1 VPYVL
6 CREQEN
12 FQSSRNDCTL
22 CYGRIKLCHCI
33 IAICSTRKVCK
44 IWLCVGMVLRTTV
57 PYSIQISL
65 DASVALSGRSGE
77 TGNLKSRK
85 HVQKEAPTPVLA
97 SLHFSASYGIYERKI
112 RPYSTFMDFSDVGVR
127 HAVAFTELKIK
138 HSVDI
143 SPSTLSFAKELR
155 YCVIVVVVG
164 LTTASIVR
172 SVLDYKRRQS

>member
-1 VPYVL
+1 
-6 CREQEN
+6 
-12 FQSSRNDCTL
+12 
-22 CYGRIKLCHCI
+22 
-33 IAICSTRKVCK
+33 
-44 IWLCVGMVLRTTV
+44 
-57 PYSIQISL
+57 
-65 DASVALSGRSGE
+65 
-77 TGNLKSRK
+77 
-85 HVQKEAPTPVLA
+85 
-97 SLHFSASYGIYERKI
+97 
-112 RPYSTFMDFSDVGVR
+112 MDFSDVGVR